1 MRHGGQTHRTHVL
14 LLGAGFSRNWGGWL
28 ANEAMEYLLGCREVV
43 DSTVLRRLLWKHQ
56 ESGAGFEGAL
66 DELQTAA
73 VRDPQGQARDRTAL
87 ETALSHMF
95 ADMNR
100 GFVERVDFNFSQ
112 QRARTVTTFLTR
124 FDAIFSLNQDV
135 LLERHYCNDNV
146 MLSGQGWNGPSL
158 PGLDRTRSAEPL
170 DHHCWARS
178 TWKPRPGGFALDPNY
193 QPIFKLHGS
202 SNWRSA
208 DGGAMLVIGGGK
220 EGAISRHPI
229 LAWYAQQF
237 EARILCGPVLG
248 SWSSATGFATNT
260 STRFFGAPVEK
271 GLRMFLIAPEGADL
285 VFAQS
290 PTRKRGQIIVT
301 TPAEE
306 NLRESLIGASRR
318 ALSETFSD
326 EGDVEFNKVM
336 RFFDASHC

>member
-1 MRHGGQTHRTHVL
+1 
-14 LLGAGFSRNWGGWL
+14 
-28 ANEAMEYLLGCREVV
+28 MEYLLGCREVV

-73 VRDPQGQARDRTAL
+73 VRDPQGQGRDRTAL

-237 EARILCGPVLG
+237 EAHLMRPRARLMVIGYGFRDEHINQVL
-248 SWSSATGFATNT
+248 WRA
-260 STRFFGAPVEK
+260 VEK